1 MKKNINCLENR
12 LNKVV
17 VMTNGCF
24 DILHQGHIYLFN
36 EAKKL
41 GDILVV
47 AINSDESVKRLKGE
61 ARPVNKIN
69 TRVKNLE
76 KLNIIDRIITFEPL
90 TPINIIK
97 EVKPNILVK
106 GSDYKLEEIVGY
118 DYVKSYGGKV
128 LLIKYL
134 DGHSTTNIINS
145 RQK

>member
-1 MKKNINCLENR
+1 MNIILNHIEDR
-12 LNKVV
+12 LNKTV

-24 DILHQGHIYLFN
+24 DILHQGHIYLLN

-41 GDILVV
+41 GDIFIV

-61 ARPVNKIN
+61 TRPVNTIN
-69 TRVKNLE
+69 IRINNLE
-76 KLNIIDRIITFEPL
+76 KLNIIDHIITFETI

-97 EVKPNILVK
+97 EVKPDILVK

-118 DYVKSYGGKV
+118 NFVKSYGGKV
-128 LLIKYL
+128 SLIKYL

-145 RQK
+145 R

>member
-41 GDILVV
+41 GDIFVV

-61 ARPVNKIN
+61 ARPVNTIN

-76 KLNIIDRIITFEPL
+76 KLNIIDHIITFEPL

-97 EVKPNILVK
+97 EVKPDILVK

-118 DYVKSYGGKV
+118 DYIKSYGGKV
-128 LLIKYL
+128 LLIEYL